1 MKIRLPAVLVLVL
14 TVSISYALKAQK
26 TLDRE
31 KYYSIIQ
38 QEELNPIDDELE
50 ALSTSSF
57 KEKSAFAGALNM
69 KKAGVIKG
77 ASKKLR
83 LFKKGSKDLE
93 AAITR
98 DPDNA
103 EYRFLRLIIQEHAP
117 GILNYNND
125 KQQDKEMIVSS
136 YKKFPSELQK
146 AVSNYSRNSKTLDP
160 NDF

>member
-1 MKIRLPAVLVLVL
+1 MKIRIPAVLVLVL
-14 TVSISYALKAQK
+14 TVSLSYALRAQK

-38 QEELNPIDDELE
+38 QEELQPIDDQLE
-50 ALSTSSF
+50 ALNTLSF
-57 KEKSAFAGALNM
+57 KGKPAFVGALMM

-83 LFKKGSKDLE
+83 LFKNGSNQLE
-93 AAITR
+93 AAISK
-98 DPDNA
+98 DPENA

-117 GILNYNND
+117 GIVNYHND
-125 KQQDKEMIVSS
+125 KIQDKEMIVSS

-146 AVSNYSRNSKTLDP
+146 AVSNYSSNSKTLDP
-160 NDF
+160 KDF